1 MSEFDVPLFHFSRGT
16 FVEADYQDP
25 LIEDYRS
32 NPLLEAL
39 PPIWDEKTVVQ
50 KLASRPKFHAS
61 ERELPVHLRLH
72 CVQRI
77 SRDFFQPL
85 SRHLELEQSI
95 SRLIRD
101 GYVGRN
107 PLTPNYA
114 FRARKDAYEL
124 IMKGST
130 SGYPVNT
137 PTSAGFALVGIS
149 GIGKSSSLL
158 RILQM
163 YPQVI
168 LHRKY
173 QGKDM
178 PAPYQIVWLKM
189 DCPHDGS
196 IRGLCLNFLLA
207 ADSLVGTKYYKK
219 NVTKNPD
226 ELLPLMAQAA
236 AVHCLGV
243 LVIDEIQNLQ
253 EAKDDRAAQ
262 MLNFFVQLV
271 NTIGLPVILVG
282 TYKALP
288 ALNGEF
294 RNARRNS
301 GQGDAAWH
309 HFKKDE
315 EWTWLLQGLWK
326 YQWTDKKAELNQE
339 FIDIMYDESQG
350 ISDIAIKLFML
361 TQWRALDK
369 ELEQITPELIRSV
382 AKDRLTLI
390 RPALEALRSGKKKQI
405 QNFADIYSSV
415 SIDDYLDRIEAEQR
429 QAERLE
435 LIRNELGYDV
445 VEQTVN
451 EVCAWLVEAGID
463 QTTAKQSAGKVVKA
477 HLNELDRVDL
487 HKEALKL
494 ALQTSTVPSGSSPN
508 QRGRSNTKV
517 IPTEPNDLRLIVALG
532 KRKKLSA
539 YEALKAAGYIKNP
552 LEFLDEALNP

>member
-1 MSEFDVPLFHFSRGT
+1 MSEFDVPLFHFSRGE

-25 LIEDYRS
+25 LLEDYRG

-39 PPIWDEKTVVQ
+39 PAIWDDKTVVN
-50 KLASRPKFHAS
+50 KLASKPIFQVS
-61 ERELPVHLRLH
+61 ERDLPVHLRLH

-77 SRDFFQPL
+77 SRDFFRPL
-85 SRHLELEQSI
+85 SRHLELQSSI

-107 PLTPNYA
+107 PITPNYA

-124 IMKGST
+124 IMQGNT

-173 QGKDM
+173 QGQDM

-207 ADSLVGTKYYKK
+207 VDSLVGTKYYKK
-219 NVTKNPD
+219 NATKNPD

-301 GQGDAAWH
+301 GQGDATWH
-309 HFKKDE
+309 HFKKDD

-326 YQWTDKKAELNQE
+326 YQWTNNKVDLDQT
-339 FIDIMYDESQG
+339 FIDVMYDESQG
-350 ISDIAIKLFML
+350 ISDIAVKLFML

-369 ELEQITPELIRSV
+369 EIDHITPELIRSV

-405 QNFADIYSSV
+405 QKFADIYDSV

-435 LIRNELGYDV
+435 VIRTELGYDV
-445 VEQTVN
+445 TEQTVT
-451 EVCAWLVEAGID
+451 ELSAWLIDVGVDQGI
-463 QTTAKQSAGKVVKA
+463 ALKSAQEVTKA
-477 HLNELDRVDL
+477 HLHELDHVDL
-487 HKEALKL
+487 HKEALKHAL
-494 ALQTSTVPSGSSPN
+494 AIQKKKPKSDKSSGLRQRRNPKIVPSE
-508 QRGRSNTKV
+508 
-517 IPTEPNDLRLIVALG
+517 PTDLRVIVSQG
-532 KRKKLSA
+532 KKKKMTA
-539 YEALKAAGYIKNP
+539 YESLKIAGYIKDP
-552 LEFLDEALNP
+552 LEFLS

>member
-1 MSEFDVPLFHFSRGT
+1 MSEFDVPLFHFSRGE

-25 LIEDYRS
+25 LLEDYRN

-39 PPIWDEKTVVQ
+39 PPIWDDKTVVN
-50 KLASRPKFHAS
+50 KLASKPIFNAS
-61 ERELPVHLRLH
+61 ERDLPVHLRLH

-77 SRDFFQPL
+77 SRDFFRPL
-85 SRHLELEQSI
+85 SRHLELQQSI

-114 FRARKDAYEL
+114 LRARKDAYEL
-124 IMKGST
+124 IMQGNT

-173 QGKDM
+173 RGQDM
-178 PAPYQIVWLKM
+178 PAPFQIVWLKM

-207 ADSLVGTKYYKK
+207 VDSLVGTKYYKK

-301 GQGDAAWH
+301 GQGDATWH

-326 YQWTDKKAELNQE
+326 YQWTDKKVELDQE
-339 FIDIMYDESQG
+339 FIDVMYEESQG

-369 ELEQITPELIRSV
+369 ELESVTPGLIRSV

-390 RPALEALRSGKKKQI
+390 RPALEALRSGKKAQI
-405 QNFADIYSSV
+405 QKFADIYDSV

-435 LIRNELGYDV
+435 VIRTELGYDV
-445 VEQTVN
+445 TEQTIN
-451 EVCAWLVEAGID
+451 EVSAWLIEAGVTQAIAS
-463 QTTAKQSAGKVVKA
+463 QAAEEVTKI
-477 HLNELDRVDL
+477 HLHELDEIDL
-487 HKEALKL
+487 HKEALKV
-494 ALQTSTVPSGSSPN
+494 ALQKQSALVNKSSQ
-508 QRGRSNTKV
+508 QRSKTKPKV
-517 IPTEPNDLRLIVALG
+517 IPSNPNDLRLIVAQG
-532 KRKKLSA
+532 RKKKMSA
-539 YEALKAAGYIKNP
+539 YDSLKAADYIKNP
-552 LEFLDEALNP
+552 MEFLG

>member
-1 MSEFDVPLFHFSRGT
+1 MSEFDVPLFHFSRGE

-25 LIEDYRS
+25 LLEDYRN

-39 PPIWDEKTVVQ
+39 PPIWDDKTVVN
-50 KLASRPKFHAS
+50 KLASKPIFNAS
-61 ERELPVHLRLH
+61 ERDLPVHLRLH

-77 SRDFFQPL
+77 SRDFFRPL
-85 SRHLELEQSI
+85 SRHLELQQSI

-124 IMKGST
+124 IIQGNT

-173 QGKDM
+173 RGQDM
-178 PAPYQIVWLKM
+178 PAPFQIVWLKM

-207 ADSLVGTKYYKK
+207 VDSLVGTKYYKK

-301 GQGDAAWH
+301 GQGDVTWH

-315 EWTWLLQGLWK
+315 EWTWLLQGVWK
-326 YQWTDKKAELNQE
+326 YQWTDKKVELDQE
-339 FIDIMYDESQG
+339 FIDVMYEESQG

-369 ELEQITPELIRSV
+369 ELESVTPGLIRSV

-390 RPALEALRSGKKKQI
+390 RPALEALRSGKKVQI
-405 QNFADIYSSV
+405 QKFADIYDSV

-435 LIRNELGYDV
+435 VIRTELGYDV
-445 VEQTVN
+445 TEQTIN
-451 EVCAWLVEAGID
+451 EVSAWLIEAGVTQAIAS
-463 QTTAKQSAGKVVKA
+463 QAAEEVTKI
-477 HLNELDRVDL
+477 HLHELDEIDL
-487 HKEALKL
+487 HKEALKV
-494 ALQTSTVPSGSSPN
+494 ALQKQSALVNNSSQ
-508 QRGRSNTKV
+508 QRSKTKPKV
-517 IPTEPNDLRLIVALG
+517 IPSNPSDLRLIVSQG
-532 KRKKLSA
+532 RKKKMSA
-539 YEALKAAGYIKNP
+539 YDSLKAADYIKNP
-552 LEFLDEALNP
+552 MEFLG

>member
-1 MSEFDVPLFHFSRGT
+1 MSEFDVPFFHFTRGE

-25 LIEDYRS
+25 LLEDYRN

-39 PPIWDEKTVVQ
+39 PPIWDDKAVVNR
-50 KLASRPKFHAS
+50 LASKPIYNAS
-61 ERELPVHLRLH
+61 ERNLPTHLRLH

-77 SRDFFQPL
+77 SRDFFRPL
-85 SRHLELEQSI
+85 SRHLELQQSL

-124 IMKGST
+124 IVKGNT

-173 QGKDM
+173 KGQDM

-207 ADSLVGTKYYKK
+207 VDSLVGTKYYKK
-219 NVTKNPD
+219 NASKNPD
-226 ELLPLMAQAA
+226 ELLPIMAQAA

-271 NTIGLPVILVG
+271 NTIGLPVVLVG

-301 GQGDAAWH
+301 GQGDATWH
-309 HFKKDE
+309 HFKKDG
-315 EWTWLLQGLWK
+315 EWEWLLQGLWK
-326 YQWTDKKAELNQE
+326 YQWTNIKSDLDQT
-339 FIDIMYDESQG
+339 FIDVMYDESQG
-350 ISDIAIKLFML
+350 ISDIAVKLFML
-361 TQWRALDK
+361 AQWRALDK
-369 ELEQITPELIRSV
+369 ELDRITPELIRSV
-382 AKDRLTLI
+382 ARDRLTLI
-390 RPALEALRSGKKKQI
+390 RPALEALRSGKKRLI
-405 QNFADIYSSV
+405 QKFADIYDSV

-445 VEQTVN
+445 KEQAIN
-451 EVCAWLVEAGID
+451 EVSAWLIEAGVEEAI
-463 QTTAKQSAGKVVKA
+463 ARQSASDVVKK
-477 HLNELDRVDL
+477 HQNELDQMDL
-487 HKEALKL
+487 NKEALKVAMQKL
-494 ALQTSTVPSGSSPN
+494 NTEKRKPSQKNKKP
-508 QRGRSNTKV
+508 KV
-517 IPTEPNDLRLIVALG
+517 IPTLPNDLRVIVTQG
-532 KRKKLSA
+532 KKKKCTA
-539 YEALKAAGYIKNP
+539 YESLKTAGYIKNP
-552 LEFLDEALNP
+552 LEFLG

>member
-16 FVEADYQDP
+16 FIEADYQDP
-25 LIEDYRS
+25 LIEDYRN

-77 SRDFFQPL
+77 SREFFQPL

-124 IMKGST
+124 IMKGNT

-207 ADSLVGTKYYKK
+207 VDSLVGTKYYKK

-301 GQGDAAWH
+301 GQGDATWH

-339 FIDIMYDESQG
+339 FIDMMYDESQG

-369 ELEQITPELIRSV
+369 EMEQITPELIRSV

-390 RPALEALRSGKKKQI
+390 RPALEALRSGKKRQI

-445 VEQTVN
+445 VEQTVT

-463 QTTAKQSAGKVVKA
+463 QLSAKQSAEKVVKA
-477 HLNELDRVDL
+477 FLNELDSVDL

-494 ALQTSTVPSGSSPN
+494 ALQTPTVPSSSSPK
-508 QRGRSNTKV
+508 QRGRSSSKV
-517 IPTEPNDLRLIVALG
+517 IPTEPNDLRLIVSQG
-532 KRKKLSA
+532 KKKKLSA

-552 LEFLDEALNP
+552 LEFLNEELNA

>member
-1 MSEFDVPLFHFSRGT
+1 MSEFDVPLFHFSRGE
-16 FVEADYQDP
+16 FIEADYQDP
-25 LIEDYRS
+25 LLEDYRN

-39 PPIWDEKTVVQ
+39 PPIWDDKTVVN
-50 KLASRPKFHAS
+50 KLASKPIFNAS
-61 ERELPVHLRLH
+61 ERDLPVHLRLH

-77 SRDFFQPL
+77 SRDFFRPL
-85 SRHLELEQSI
+85 SRHLELQQSI

-124 IMKGST
+124 IMQGNT

-173 QGKDM
+173 RGQDM
-178 PAPYQIVWLKM
+178 PAPFQIVWLKM

-207 ADSLVGTKYYKK
+207 VDSLVGTKYYKK

-301 GQGDAAWH
+301 GQGDATWH

-326 YQWTDKKAELNQE
+326 YQWTDKKVELDQE
-339 FIDIMYDESQG
+339 FIDVMYEESQG

-369 ELEQITPELIRSV
+369 ELESVTPGLISSV

-390 RPALEALRSGKKKQI
+390 RPALEALRSGKKAQI
-405 QNFADIYSSV
+405 QKFADIYDSV

-429 QAERLE
+429 QAERLGV
-435 LIRNELGYDV
+435 IRTELGYDV
-445 VEQTVN
+445 TEQTIN
-451 EVCAWLVEAGID
+451 EVSAWLIEAGVTQAIAS
-463 QTTAKQSAGKVVKA
+463 QAAEEVTKI
-477 HLNELDRVDL
+477 HLHELDEIDL
-487 HKEALKL
+487 HKEALKV
-494 ALQTSTVPSGSSPN
+494 ALQKQSALVNNSSQ
-508 QRGRSNTKV
+508 QRSKTKPKV
-517 IPTEPNDLRLIVALG
+517 IPSNPSDLRLIVSQG
-532 KRKKLSA
+532 RKKKMSA
-539 YEALKAAGYIKNP
+539 YDSLKAADYIKNP
-552 LEFLDEALNP
+552 MEFLG

>member
-1 MSEFDVPLFHFSRGT
+1 MSEFDVPLFHFSRGE

-25 LIEDYRS
+25 LLEDYRN

-39 PPIWDEKTVVQ
+39 PPIWDDKTVVN
-50 KLASRPKFHAS
+50 KLASRPIFHAS
-61 ERELPVHLRLH
+61 ERDLPVHLRLH

-77 SRDFFQPL
+77 SRDFFRPL
-85 SRHLELEQSI
+85 SRHLELQQSI

-114 FRARKDAYEL
+114 FRARRDAYDL
-124 IMKGST
+124 IMKGNT

-173 QGKDM
+173 KGQDM

-207 ADSLVGTKYYKK
+207 VDSLVGTRYYKK
-219 NVTKNPD
+219 NATKNPD

-243 LVIDEIQNLQ
+243 LIIDEIQNLQ

-271 NTIGLPVILVG
+271 NTIGLPVVLVG

-301 GQGDAAWH
+301 GQGDATWH

-326 YQWTDKKAELNQE
+326 YQWTDQKAALDQQ
-339 FIDIMYDESQG
+339 FIDVMYDESQG

-369 ELEQITPELIRSV
+369 EISHITPELIRSV
-382 AKDRLTLI
+382 ARDRFTLI

-405 QNFADIYSSV
+405 QKFADIYDSV

-429 QAERLE
+429 QVERLE
-435 LIRNELGYDV
+435 VIRSELGYDV
-445 VEQTVN
+445 MEQTTN
-451 EVCAWLVEAGID
+451 EISAWLVDAGIEL
-463 QTTAKQSAGKVVKA
+463 TAALQSANEVVKT
-477 HLNELDRVDL
+477 HLHELDTIDL
-487 HKEALKL
+487 HKEALKY
-494 ALQTSTVPSGSSPN
+494 ALQQQNTPADKLPSQPGKGKS
-508 QRGRSNTKV
+508 KV
-517 IPTEPNDLRLIVALG
+517 IPTEPNDLRLIVTQG
-532 KRKKLSA
+532 KKKKLSA
-539 YEALKAAGYIKNP
+539 YDSLQTAGYIKDP
-552 LEFLDEALNP
+552 LEFIG

>member
-1 MSEFDVPLFHFSRGT
+1 MSEFDVSLFHFTRGE

-25 LIEDYRS
+25 LLEDYRG

-39 PPIWDEKTVVQ
+39 PPIWDDKTVVN
-50 KLASRPKFHAS
+50 KLASKPIYSSS
-61 ERELPVHLRLH
+61 ERELPVHLRMH

-77 SRDFFQPL
+77 SRDFFRPL
-85 SRHLELEQSI
+85 SRHLELQQSI

-124 IMKGST
+124 IMHGNT
-130 SGYPVNT
+130 NGYPVNT
-137 PTSAGFALVGIS
+137 PTSAGFALIGIS

-168 LHRKY
+168 LHLEY
-173 QGKDM
+173 QGKAM

-207 ADSLVGTKYYKK
+207 VDSLVGTKYYKK
-219 NVTKNPD
+219 NTTKNPD
-226 ELLPLMAQAA
+226 ELLPIMAQAA

-301 GQGDAAWH
+301 GQGDATWH
-309 HFKKDE
+309 HFNKDD
-315 EWTWLLQGLWK
+315 EWEWLLQGLWK
-326 YQWTDKKAELNQE
+326 YQWTGAMAELDQT
-339 FIDIMYDESQG
+339 FIDVMYDESQG

-369 ELEQITPELIRSV
+369 EMDRITPELIRSV

-390 RPALEALRSGKKKQI
+390 RPALEALRSGKKSQI
-405 QNFADIYSSV
+405 QKFADIYDSV
-415 SIDDYLDRIEAEQR
+415 SIDDYLNRIEAEQR

-445 VEQTVN
+445 KEQTIN
-451 EVCAWLVEAGID
+451 EVGAWLIEAGID
-463 QTTAKQSAGKVVKA
+463 SSLAHEAAKEVTKK
-477 HLNELDRVDL
+477 HLDELDTVDL
-487 HKEALKL
+487 HKESLKIALHMQKVV
-494 ALQTSTVPSGSSPN
+494 STKTTQ
-508 QRGRSNTKV
+508 QRNKAKV
-517 IPTEPNDLRLIVALG
+517 IPKEAHDLRVIFAQGKKKKVTGYHALQ
-532 KRKKLSA
+532 
-539 YEALKAAGYIKNP
+539 AAGYIKKP
-552 LEFLDEALNP
+552 EEFLG

>member
-1 MSEFDVPLFHFSRGT
+1 MSEFDIPLFHFSRGE

-25 LIEDYRS
+25 LLEDYRN

-39 PPIWDEKTVVQ
+39 PPIWDDKTVVN
-50 KLASRPKFHAS
+50 KLASKPIFNAS
-61 ERELPVHLRLH
+61 ERDLPVHLRLH

-77 SRDFFQPL
+77 SRDFFRPL
-85 SRHLELEQSI
+85 SRHLELQQSI

-124 IMKGST
+124 IMQGNT

-173 QGKDM
+173 RGQDM
-178 PAPYQIVWLKM
+178 PAPFQIVWLKM

-207 ADSLVGTKYYKK
+207 VDSLVGTKYYKK

-301 GQGDAAWH
+301 GQGDATWH

-326 YQWTDKKAELNQE
+326 YQWADKKVELDQE
-339 FIDIMYDESQG
+339 FIDVMYEESQG

-369 ELEQITPELIRSV
+369 ELESVTPGLIRSV

-390 RPALEALRSGKKKQI
+390 RPALEALRSGKKAQI
-405 QNFADIYSSV
+405 QKFADIYDSV

-435 LIRNELGYDV
+435 VIRTELGYDV
-445 VEQTVN
+445 TEQTIN
-451 EVCAWLVEAGID
+451 EVSAWLIEAGVTQAIAS
-463 QTTAKQSAGKVVKA
+463 QAAEEVTKI
-477 HLNELDRVDL
+477 HLHELDEIDL
-487 HKEALKL
+487 HKEALKV
-494 ALQTSTVPSGSSPN
+494 ALQKQSTLVNSSSQ
-508 QRGRSNTKV
+508 QRSKTKPKV
-517 IPTEPNDLRLIVALG
+517 IPSNPSDLRLIVSQG
-532 KRKKLSA
+532 RKKKMSA
-539 YEALKAAGYIKNP
+539 YDSLKAADYIKNP
-552 LEFLDEALNP
+552 MEFFG

>member
-1 MSEFDVPLFHFSRGT
+1 M
-16 FVEADYQDP
+16 
-25 LIEDYRS
+25 
-32 NPLLEAL
+32 
-39 PPIWDEKTVVQ
+39 
-50 KLASRPKFHAS
+50 
-61 ERELPVHLRLH
+61 PVHLRLH
-72 CVQRI
+72 CVQRV

-124 IMKGST
+124 IIKGNT
-130 SGYPVNT
+130 SAYPVNT
-137 PTSAGFALVGIS
+137 PTSVGFALVGIS

-158 RILQM
+158 RILQL

-173 QGKDM
+173 QGKEM

-207 ADSLVGTKYYKK
+207 IDSLVGTKYYRK
-219 NVTKNPD
+219 NMTKSPD
-226 ELLPLMAQAA
+226 ELLPLMAQVA

-301 GQGDAAWH
+301 GQGDATWH
-309 HFKKDE
+309 HFQKDE

-326 YQWTDKKAELNQE
+326 YQWTSSKVALDQN
-339 FIDIMYDESQG
+339 FIDVMFDESQG

-369 ELEQITPELIRSV
+369 DIEQITPELIRSV
-382 AKDRLTLI
+382 ARDRLTLI

-405 QNFADIYSSV
+405 QKFADIYSSV

-429 QAERLE
+429 QTERLE
-435 LIRNELGYDV
+435 LIRNELGYDI

-451 EVCAWLVEAGID
+451 EVSAWLIEAGID
-463 QTTAKQSAGKVVKA
+463 LNTAQESAREVVKM
-477 HLNELDRVDL
+477 HLDELDSVDL

-494 ALQTSTVPSGSSPN
+494 SLQKPSASSNKSQRSKNKPKVVP
-508 QRGRSNTKV
+508 
-517 IPTEPNDLRLIVALG
+517 IAPNDLRLIVTQG
-532 KRKKLSA
+532 KKKKISA
-539 YEALKAAGYIKNP
+539 YEALKTAGYIKDP
-552 LEFLDEALNP
+552 KEFFG

>member
-1 MSEFDVPLFHFSRGT
+1 M
-16 FVEADYQDP
+16 
-25 LIEDYRS
+25 
-32 NPLLEAL
+32 
-39 PPIWDEKTVVQ
+39 
-50 KLASRPKFHAS
+50 
-61 ERELPVHLRLH
+61 RLH

-77 SRDFFQPL
+77 SRSFFRPL
-85 SRHLELEQSI
+85 SRHLELQQSI

-114 FRARKDAYEL
+114 FRARRDAYDL
-124 IMKGST
+124 IMKGNT

-173 QGKDM
+173 KGQDM

-207 ADSLVGTKYYKK
+207 VDSLVGTRYYKK
-219 NVTKNPD
+219 NATKNPD

-243 LVIDEIQNLQ
+243 LIIDEIQNLQ

-271 NTIGLPVILVG
+271 NTIGLPVVLVG

-301 GQGDAAWH
+301 GQGDATWH

-315 EWTWLLQGLWK
+315 EWTWLLEGLWK
-326 YQWTDKKAELNQE
+326 YQWTDEKVSLDQQ
-339 FIDIMYDESQG
+339 FIDVMYDESQG

-369 ELEQITPELIRSV
+369 EISHITSELIRSV
-382 AKDRLTLI
+382 ARDRFTLI

-405 QNFADIYSSV
+405 QKFADIYDSV

-435 LIRNELGYDV
+435 VIRSELGYDV
-445 VEQTVN
+445 TEQTKN
-451 EVCAWLVEAGID
+451 EISAWLVDAGIEL
-463 QTTAKQSAGKVVKA
+463 AAALQSANEVVKT
-477 HLNELDRVDL
+477 HLHELDTIDL
-487 HKEALKL
+487 HKEALKY
-494 ALQTSTVPSGSSPN
+494 ALQQQNTDVNKLPSKQGKGKS
-508 QRGRSNTKV
+508 KV
-517 IPTEPNDLRLIVALG
+517 MPTEPNDLRLIVSQG
-532 KRKKLSA
+532 KKKKLSS
-539 YEALKAAGYIKNP
+539 YDSLQTAGYIKDP
-552 LEFLDEALNP
+552 LEFIG

>member
-207 ADSLVGTKYYKK
+207 VDSLVGTKYYKK

-301 GQGDAAWH
+301 GQGDATWH

-361 TQWRALDK
+361 TQWRTLDK
-369 ELEQITPELIRSV
+369 EMEQITPELIRSV

-463 QTTAKQSAGKVVKA
+463 RQSAKRSAEKVVQA
-477 HLNELDRVDL
+477 HLSELDRVDL

-494 ALQTSTVPSGSSPN
+494 ALHTQPVPSSASTK
-508 QRGRSNTKV
+508 QRGRSNSKV
-517 IPTEPNDLRLIVALG
+517 ILTEPNDLRVIVSQG
-532 KRKKLSA
+532 RKKKLSA
-539 YEALKAAGYIKNP
+539 YEALKAVGYIKNP
-552 LEFLDEALNP
+552 LEFLG

>member
-1 MSEFDVPLFHFSRGT
+1 MSEFDVPLFHLSRGE

-25 LIEDYRS
+25 LLEDYRG

-39 PPIWDEKTVVQ
+39 PPIWDDKTVVN
-50 KLASRPKFHAS
+50 KLASKPIFQAS
-61 ERELPVHLRLH
+61 ERDLPVHLRLH

-77 SRDFFQPL
+77 SRDFFRPL
-85 SRHLELEQSI
+85 SRHLELQSSI

-124 IMKGST
+124 IMQGNT

-173 QGKDM
+173 QGQDM

-207 ADSLVGTKYYKK
+207 VDSLVGTKYYKK
-219 NVTKNPD
+219 NTTKNPD

-301 GQGDAAWH
+301 GQGDATWH
-309 HFKKDE
+309 HFKKDD

-326 YQWTDKKAELNQE
+326 YQWTNNKVDLDQT
-339 FIDIMYDESQG
+339 FIDVMYDESQG

-369 ELEQITPELIRSV
+369 DIDHITPELIRSV

-405 QNFADIYSSV
+405 QKFADIYDSV

-435 LIRNELGYDV
+435 VIRTVLGYDV
-445 VEQTVN
+445 TEQTVT
-451 EVCAWLVEAGID
+451 ELSAWLIDAGLD
-463 QTTAKQSAGKVVKA
+463 QAIAFQSAKEVTKA
-477 HLNELDRVDL
+477 HLHELDHVDL
-487 HKEALKL
+487 HKEALKYAL
-494 ALQTSTVPSGSSPN
+494 AIQKKKPKSDKSSGLSQRRNPKIVPSE
-508 QRGRSNTKV
+508 
-517 IPTEPNDLRLIVALG
+517 PTDLRVIVSQG
-532 KRKKLSA
+532 KKKKMTA
-539 YEALKAAGYIKNP
+539 YESLKIAGYIKDP
-552 LEFLDEALNP
+552 LEFLS

>member
-1 MSEFDVPLFHFSRGT
+1 MKMSDFDIPLFQFSRGN
-16 FVEADYQDP
+16 FIEADYQDP
-25 LIEDYRS
+25 LLEDYRN

-39 PPIWDEKTVVQ
+39 PPIWDTETVV
-50 KLASRPKFHAS
+50 KSLASKPIFIPS
-61 ERELPVHLRLH
+61 ERDFPVHLRLH

-85 SRHLELEQSI
+85 SRHLELEQNI
-95 SRLIRD
+95 SRLLRD

-114 FRARKDAYEL
+114 FRARKDAYGL
-124 IMKGST
+124 IMKGYT
-130 SGYPVNT
+130 GGYPVNT

-168 LHRKY
+168 LHQKY
-173 QGKDM
+173 KGQAM

-207 ADSLVGTKYYKK
+207 VDSLVGTKYYKK
-219 NVTKNPD
+219 NATKNPD

-301 GQGDAAWH
+301 GQGDATWH

-326 YQWTDKKAELNQE
+326 YQWTKQKAKLDET
-339 FIDIMYDESQG
+339 FVDVMYEESQG
-350 ISDIAIKLFML
+350 ISDVAIKLFML
-361 TQWRALDK
+361 AQWRALEREEEFDN
-369 ELEQITPELIRSV
+369 ITPQLIRSV
-382 AKDRLTLI
+382 AQDRLTLI
-390 RPALEALRSGKKKQI
+390 RPALEALKSGKKKQI
-405 QNFADIYSSV
+405 QKFADIYSSV

-435 LIRNELGYDV
+435 VIRNELGFDV
-445 VEQTVN
+445 EEQTIA
-451 EVCAWLVEAGID
+451 ETSAWLIDAGID
-463 QTTAKQSAGKVVKA
+463 EKLAEDAAREVIQENLSA
-477 HLNELDRVDL
+477 LDQIDI

-494 ALQTSTVPSGSSPN
+494 AIKKQNSDFKKVSKAPRSPK
-508 QRGRSNTKV
+508 GKGV
-517 IPTEPNDLRLIVALG
+517 PTEPQDLRLIVLQG
-532 KRKKLSA
+532 RKQKKSA
-539 YEALKAAGYIKNP
+539 YEALKVASYIKDP
-552 LEFLDEALNP
+552 MEFIN

>member
-1 MSEFDVPLFHFSRGT
+1 MSEFDVPLFHFSRGE

-25 LIEDYRS
+25 LLEDYRN

-39 PPIWDEKTVVQ
+39 PPIWDDKTVVN
-50 KLASRPKFHAS
+50 KLASKPIFNAS
-61 ERELPVHLRLH
+61 ERDLPVHLRLH

-77 SRDFFQPL
+77 SRDFFRPL
-85 SRHLELEQSI
+85 SRHLELQQSI

-124 IMKGST
+124 IMQGNT

-173 QGKDM
+173 RGQDM
-178 PAPYQIVWLKM
+178 PAPFQIVWLKM

-196 IRGLCLNFLLA
+196 IRGLCLNLLLA
-207 ADSLVGTKYYKK
+207 VDSLVGTKYYKK

-301 GQGDAAWH
+301 GQGDATWH

-326 YQWTDKKAELNQE
+326 YQWTDKKVELDQE
-339 FIDIMYDESQG
+339 FIDVMYEESQG

-369 ELEQITPELIRSV
+369 ELESVTPGLIRSV

-390 RPALEALRSGKKKQI
+390 RPALEALRSGKKAQI
-405 QNFADIYSSV
+405 QKFADIYDSV

-435 LIRNELGYDV
+435 VIRTELGYYV
-445 VEQTVN
+445 TEQTIN
-451 EVCAWLVEAGID
+451 EVSAWLIEAGVTQVIAS
-463 QTTAKQSAGKVVKA
+463 QAAEEVTKI
-477 HLNELDRVDL
+477 HLHELDEIDL
-487 HKEALKL
+487 HKEALKV
-494 ALQTSTVPSGSSPN
+494 ALQKQSALVNNSSQ
-508 QRGRSNTKV
+508 QRSKTKPKV
-517 IPTEPNDLRLIVALG
+517 IPSNPSDLRLIVSQG
-532 KRKKLSA
+532 RKKKMSA
-539 YEALKAAGYIKNP
+539 YDSLKAADYIKNP
-552 LEFLDEALNP
+552 MEFLG

>member
-1 MSEFDVPLFHFSRGT
+1 MSEFDVPLFHFSRGE

-25 LIEDYRS
+25 LLEDYRG

-39 PPIWDEKTVVQ
+39 PAIWDDKTVVN
-50 KLASRPKFHAS
+50 KLASKPIFQVS
-61 ERELPVHLRLH
+61 ERDLPVHLRLH

-77 SRDFFQPL
+77 SRDFFRPL
-85 SRHLELEQSI
+85 SRHLELQSSI

-124 IMKGST
+124 IMQGNT

-173 QGKDM
+173 QAQDM

-207 ADSLVGTKYYKK
+207 VDSLVGTKYYKK
-219 NVTKNPD
+219 NATKNPD

-301 GQGDAAWH
+301 GQGDATWH
-309 HFKKDE
+309 HFKKDD

-326 YQWTDKKAELNQE
+326 YQWTNNKVDLDQT
-339 FIDIMYDESQG
+339 FIDVMYDESQG

-369 ELEQITPELIRSV
+369 EIDHITPELIRSV

-405 QNFADIYSSV
+405 QKFADIYDSV

-435 LIRNELGYDV
+435 VIRTELGYDV
-445 VEQTVN
+445 TQQTVN
-451 EVCAWLVEAGID
+451 ELSAWLIDAGVD
-463 QTTAKQSAGKVVKA
+463 QAIALQSAKEVTKA
-477 HLNELDRVDL
+477 HLHELDHVDL
-487 HKEALKL
+487 HKEALKHAL
-494 ALQTSTVPSGSSPN
+494 AIQKKKPKSDKSSGLRQRRNPKIVPSE
-508 QRGRSNTKV
+508 
-517 IPTEPNDLRLIVALG
+517 PTDLRVIVSQG
-532 KRKKLSA
+532 KKKKMTA
-539 YEALKAAGYIKNP
+539 YESLKIAGYIKDP
-552 LEFLDEALNP
+552 LEFLS

>member
-1 MSEFDVPLFHFSRGT
+1 MSDFDVPLFHFSRGE

-25 LIEDYRS
+25 LLEDYRN

-39 PPIWDEKTVVQ
+39 PPIWDDRTVVN
-50 KLASRPKFHAS
+50 KLASKPIFNAS

-77 SRDFFQPL
+77 SRDFFRPL
-85 SRHLELEQSI
+85 SRHLELQQSI

-114 FRARKDAYEL
+114 FRARRDAYEL
-124 IMKGST
+124 IMQGNT

-173 QGKDM
+173 QGQDM

-207 ADSLVGTKYYKK
+207 VDSLVGTKYYKK
-219 NVTKNPD
+219 NATKNPE

-288 ALNGEF
+288 ALNAEF

-301 GQGDAAWH
+301 GQGDATWH
-309 HFKKDE
+309 HFKNDE
-315 EWTWLLQGLWK
+315 EWEWLLQGLWK
-326 YQWTDKKAELNQE
+326 YQWTDQKSELNQD
-339 FIDIMYDESQG
+339 FIDVMYAESQG

-369 ELEQITPELIRSV
+369 GIPQISTELIRSV

-390 RPALEALRSGKKKQI
+390 RPALEALRSGKKQEI
-405 QNFADIYSSV
+405 QKFADIYDSV
-415 SIDDYLDRIEAEQR
+415 SIDDYIDRIEAEQR

-435 LIRNELGYDV
+435 IIKTELGYDV
-445 VEQTVN
+445 VEQAEN
-451 EVCAWLVEAGID
+451 EVCGWLVEAGID
-463 QTTAKQSAGKVVKA
+463 RATAEQAAKEVVKS
-477 HLNELDRVDL
+477 HLQELDAVDL
-487 HKEALKL
+487 NKEALKI
-494 ALQTSTVPSGSSPN
+494 ALKRQSNKQTKTP
-508 QRGRSNTKV
+508 QQRSNSKSKAL
-517 IPTEPNDLRLIVALG
+517 PTAPDDLRVIVAQG
-532 KRKKLSA
+532 RKKKMSA
-539 YEALKAAGYIKNP
+539 YQAMKTVGYIKDP
-552 LEFLDEALNP
+552 LEFIV

>member
-1 MSEFDVPLFHFSRGT
+1 MSEFDVPLFQFSRGN
-16 FVEADYQDP
+16 FMEADYQDP
-25 LIEDYRS
+25 LLEDYRN

-39 PPIWDEKTVVQ
+39 PPIWDDKTVVN
-50 KLASRPKFHAS
+50 KLASKPIFHAS
-61 ERELPVHLRLH
+61 ERDLPIHLRLH
-72 CVQRI
+72 CIQRI
-77 SRDFFQPL
+77 SRDFFRPL
-85 SRHLELEQSI
+85 TRHLELQQSI

-124 IMKGST
+124 IMQGKT

-173 QGKDM
+173 QGQDM
-178 PAPYQIVWLKM
+178 PAPFQIVWLKM

-207 ADSLVGTKYYKK
+207 VDSLVGTRYYKK
-219 NVTKNPD
+219 NSTRNPD
-226 ELLPLMAQAA
+226 ELLPIMAQAA

-301 GQGDAAWH
+301 GQGDATWH
-309 HFKKDE
+309 HFKKDD
-315 EWTWLLQGLWK
+315 EWEWLLQGLWK
-326 YQWTDKKAELNQE
+326 YQWTDIQVALNQE
-339 FIDIMYDESQG
+339 FIDVMYDESQG

-369 ELEQITPELIRSV
+369 GIKQITPELIRSV

-390 RPALEALRSGKKKQI
+390 RPALEALRSGKKVQI
-405 QNFADIYSSV
+405 QKFADIYDSV

-435 LIRNELGYDV
+435 TIRTELGYDIT
-445 VEQTVN
+445 EQTVN
-451 EVCAWLVEAGID
+451 ELSAWLVDAGFGASIALSSSKEVTQKYIQEAD
-463 QTTAKQSAGKVVKA
+463 T
-477 HLNELDRVDL
+477 VDL

-494 ALQTSTVPSGSSPN
+494 VLLNQSAASNKSSEQSRKN
-508 QRGRSNTKV
+508 KSKV
-517 IPTEPNDLRLIVALG
+517 LPTEPNDLRVITAQG
-532 KRKKLSA
+532 KKQQKSN
-539 YEALKAAGYIKNP
+539 YDALKVAGYIKNP
-552 LEFLDEALNP
+552 MEFLG

>member
-1 MSEFDVPLFHFSRGT
+1 MNELDVPLFHFSRGLL
-16 FVEADYQDP
+16 VEADYQDP
-25 LIEDYRS
+25 LLDDYRN

-39 PPIWDEKTVVQ
+39 PPIWDDKTVAK
-50 KLASRPKFHAS
+50 KLASNPRFNIS
-61 ERELPVHLRLH
+61 ERELPVHLRMH

-77 SRDFFQPL
+77 SRDFFRPL
-85 SRHLELEQSI
+85 SRHLELQQSL

-124 IMKGST
+124 IMKGNT
-130 SGYPVNT
+130 NGYPVNT

-149 GIGKSSSLL
+149 GIGKSSSLM

-173 QGKDM
+173 KGQDM

-207 ADSLVGTKYYKK
+207 VDSLVGTKYYKK
-219 NVTKNPD
+219 NTTKTTD
-226 ELLPLMAQAA
+226 ELLPIMAQAA

-301 GQGDAAWH
+301 GQGDATWH
-309 HFKKDE
+309 PFKKDE
-315 EWTWLLQGLWK
+315 EWEWLLQGIWK
-326 YQWTDKKAELNQE
+326 YQWTDKKAELTPE
-339 FIDIMYDESQG
+339 FINVMFDESQG

-369 ELEQITPELIRSV
+369 EIEQITPEMVRSV
-382 AKDRLTLI
+382 ARDRFTLI
-390 RPALEALRSGKKKQI
+390 KPALEALRSGKKQQI
-405 QNFADIYSSV
+405 QKFADIYDSV
-415 SIDDYLDRIEAEQR
+415 SVDDYLDRIKAER
-429 QAERLE
+429 RKVERLE
-435 LIRNELGYDV
+435 VIKTELGYDLK
-445 VEQTVN
+445 EQTIT
-451 EVCAWLVEAGID
+451 EIHGWLIEAGIEE
-463 QTTAKQSAGKVVKA
+463 ASALKA
-477 HLNELDRVDL
+477 AQAVALKHLDELDSVDL
-487 HKEALKL
+487 HKEALKI
-494 ALQTSTVPSGSSPN
+494 ALHEQNESTASKPRP
-508 QRGRSNTKV
+508 RSKAKAKLL
-517 IPTEPNDLRLIVALG
+517 PTEPSDLRVIVSQG
-532 KRKKLSA
+532 KKQKLAA
-539 YEALKAAGYIKNP
+539 YESLKVAGYIKNP
-552 LEFLDEALNP
+552 LEFIG

>member
-1 MSEFDVPLFHFSRGT
+1 M
-16 FVEADYQDP
+16 
-25 LIEDYRS
+25 
-32 NPLLEAL
+32 
-39 PPIWDEKTVVQ
+39 
-50 KLASRPKFHAS
+50 
-61 ERELPVHLRLH
+61 H

-77 SRDFFQPL
+77 SRDFFRPL
-85 SRHLELEQSI
+85 SRHLELQQSI

-124 IMKGST
+124 IMQGNT

-149 GIGKSSSLL
+149 GIGKSSSLM

-173 QGKDM
+173 KGQDM

-207 ADSLVGTKYYKK
+207 VDSLVGTRYYKK
-219 NVTKNPD
+219 NVTKTPD

-301 GQGDAAWH
+301 GQGDATWH
-309 HFKKDE
+309 HFKKDD

-339 FIDIMYDESQG
+339 FIDVMFDESQG

-369 ELEQITPELIRSV
+369 EIEKITPELIRSV
-382 AKDRLTLI
+382 ARDRLILI
-390 RPALEALRSGKKKQI
+390 RPALEALRSGKKNQI
-405 QNFADIYSSV
+405 QKFADIYDSV

-435 LIRNELGYDV
+435 VIRTELGYDV
-445 VEQTVN
+445 TEQTVN
-451 EVCAWLVEAGID
+451 ELSAWLIEAGIE
-463 QTTAKQSAGKVVKA
+463 QGVALQSANEVTKA
-477 HLNELDRVDL
+477 HLHELDEVDL
-487 HKEALKL
+487 HKLALKL
-494 ALQTSTVPSGSSPN
+494 ALQKQNTAASKSPS
-508 QRGRSNTKV
+508 QRGKNKLKS
-517 IPTEPNDLRLIVALG
+517 IPSEPNDLRVITAQG
-532 KRKKLSA
+532 KKRKMPA
-539 YEALKAAGYIKNP
+539 YDSLKAAGYIKNP
-552 LEFLDEALNP
+552 LEFLG

>member
-1 MSEFDVPLFHFSRGT
+1 MSEFDIPQFDFGRGQ
-16 FVEADYQDP
+16 FIEANYQDP
-25 LIEDYRS
+25 LLEDYRG

-39 PPIWDEKTVVQ
+39 PPIWDDRTVVKQ
-50 KLASRPKFHAS
+50 LASKPIFHAS
-61 ERELPVHLRLH
+61 ERTLPVHLRLH

-77 SRDFFQPL
+77 TRDFFQPL
-85 SRHLELEQSI
+85 SRHLELQNSI

-107 PLTPNYA
+107 PLSPNYA
-114 FRARKDAYEL
+114 FRARRDAYEL
-124 IMKGST
+124 IIRGNT

-137 PTSAGFALVGIS
+137 PTSSGFALVGIS

-168 LHRKY
+168 MHRKF

-178 PAPYQIVWLKM
+178 PAPFQIVWLKM

-207 ADSLVGTKYYKK
+207 IDSLIGTKYYKK
-219 NVTKNPD
+219 NASKNPD

-236 AVHCLGV
+236 AVHCLGT

-301 GQGDAAWH
+301 GQGDVTWH

-315 EWTWLLQGLWK
+315 EWSWLLQGLWK
-326 YQWTDKKAELNQE
+326 YQWTNQYVELDQD
-339 FIDIMYDESQG
+339 FIDTMYDESQG
-350 ISDIAIKLFML
+350 ISDVAIKLFML

-369 ELEQITPELIRSV
+369 ELDCITPQLIRSV
-382 AKDRLTLI
+382 ARDRLTLI
-390 RPALEALRSGKKKQI
+390 QPALQALRSGKKNQI
-405 QNFADIYSSV
+405 QRFADIYDSV
-415 SIDDYLDRIEAEQR
+415 SINDYLDRIEAEQK
-429 QAERLE
+429 QTERLE
-435 LIRNELGYDV
+435 IIRTELGYDLT
-445 VEQTVN
+445 EQTN
-451 EVCAWLVEAGID
+451 AELSSWLIDAGID
-463 QTTAKQSAGKVVKA
+463 QAVALKSASEIIKQ
-477 HLNELDRVDL
+477 HLHQLDQIDL
-487 HKEALKL
+487 HKEALKYAL
-494 ALQTSTVPSGSSPN
+494 AIQKNDKSSEPAKSKKVKPEPTDPS
-508 QRGRSNTKV
+508 
-517 IPTEPNDLRLIVALG
+517 DLRLIVTQG
-532 KRKKLSA
+532 RKKKMNA
-539 YEALKAAGYIKNP
+539 YDSLKLTGYIKNP
-552 LEFLDEALNP
+552 LEFLG

>member
-25 LIEDYRS
+25 LIEDYRN

-124 IMKGST
+124 IMKGNT

-207 ADSLVGTKYYKK
+207 VDSLVGTKYYKK

-369 ELEQITPELIRSV
+369 EMEQITPELIRSV

-390 RPALEALRSGKKKQI
+390 RPALEALRSGKKRQI

-463 QTTAKQSAGKVVKA
+463 RQSAKRSAEQVVKA

-494 ALQTSTVPSGSSPN
+494 ALHTQPVPSSASTK
-508 QRGRSNTKV
+508 QRGRSNSKV
-517 IPTEPNDLRLIVALG
+517 ILTEPNDLRLIVSQG
-532 KRKKLSA
+532 RKKKLSA

-552 LEFLDEALNP
+552 LEFLG

>member
-1 MSEFDVPLFHFSRGT
+1 MSEFDVPVFHFSRGE

-25 LIEDYRS
+25 LLEDYRG

-39 PPIWDEKTVVQ
+39 PAIWDDKTVVN
-50 KLASRPKFHAS
+50 KLASKPIFQVS
-61 ERELPVHLRLH
+61 ERDLPVHLRLH

-77 SRDFFQPL
+77 SRDFFRPL
-85 SRHLELEQSI
+85 SRHLELQSSI

-124 IMKGST
+124 IMQGNT

-173 QGKDM
+173 QGQDM

-207 ADSLVGTKYYKK
+207 VDSLVGTKYYKK
-219 NVTKNPD
+219 NATKNPD

-301 GQGDAAWH
+301 GQGDATWH
-309 HFKKDE
+309 HFKKDD

-326 YQWTDKKAELNQE
+326 YQWTNNKVDLDPT
-339 FIDIMYDESQG
+339 FIDVMYDESQG

-369 ELEQITPELIRSV
+369 EIDHITPELIRSV

-405 QNFADIYSSV
+405 QKFADIYDSV

-435 LIRNELGYDV
+435 VIRTELGYDV
-445 VEQTVN
+445 TEQTVT
-451 EVCAWLVEAGID
+451 ELSAWLIDAGVD
-463 QTTAKQSAGKVVKA
+463 QAIALQSAKEVTKA
-477 HLNELDRVDL
+477 HLHELDHVDL
-487 HKEALKL
+487 HKEALKHAL
-494 ALQTSTVPSGSSPN
+494 AIQKKKPKSDKSSGLRQRRNPKIVPSE
-508 QRGRSNTKV
+508 
-517 IPTEPNDLRLIVALG
+517 PTDLRVIVSQG
-532 KRKKLSA
+532 KKKKMTA
-539 YEALKAAGYIKNP
+539 YESLKIAGYIKDP
-552 LEFLDEALNP
+552 LEFLS

>member
-1 MSEFDVPLFHFSRGT
+1 MSEFDIPLFQFSRGE

-25 LIEDYRS
+25 LLEDYRN

-39 PPIWDEKTVVQ
+39 PPIWDDHAVV
-50 KLASRPKFHAS
+50 KSLSSSPIFNPS
-61 ERELPVHLRLH
+61 ERNLPVHLRMH

-77 SRDFFQPL
+77 SRDFFRPL
-85 SRHLELEQSI
+85 SRHLELQQSL

-124 IMKGST
+124 IMKGT
-130 SGYPVNT
+130 TNGYPVNT

-149 GIGKSSSLL
+149 GIGKSSSLM

-173 QGKDM
+173 REQDM

-207 ADSLVGTKYYKK
+207 VDSLVGTRYYKK
-219 NVTKNPD
+219 NATKTPD
-226 ELLPLMAQAA
+226 ELLPIMAQAA

-301 GQGDAAWH
+301 GQGDATWH
-309 HFKKDE
+309 HFKKDD
-315 EWTWLLQGLWK
+315 EWEWLLQGLWK
-326 YQWTDKKAELNQE
+326 YQWTDKKVDLTQE
-339 FIDIMYDESQG
+339 FIDVMFDESQG
-350 ISDIAIKLFML
+350 ISDVAIKLFML

-369 ELEQITPELIRSV
+369 DIEHITPELIRSV
-382 AKDRLTLI
+382 AKDRLILI
-390 RPALEALRSGKKKQI
+390 KPALEALRSGKKKQI
-405 QNFADIYSSV
+405 QMFADIYDSV
-415 SIDDYLDRIEAEQR
+415 SVDDYLDRIEAEQR

-435 LIRNELGYDV
+435 VIRTELGYNV
-445 VEQTVN
+445 SEQTVN
-451 EVCAWLVEAGID
+451 ELSAWLIDAGIE
-463 QTTAKQSAGKVVKA
+463 QSVALQSAKEVTKA
-477 HLNELDRVDL
+477 HMHELDVVDL
-487 HKEALKL
+487 HKEVLKL
-494 ALQTSTVPSGSSPN
+494 ALQKQRKVTSEAAV
-508 QRGRSNTKV
+508 QRNKRTPKML
-517 IPTEPNDLRLIVALG
+517 PTAPHDLRVIVTQG
-532 KRKKLSA
+532 KKKKLPA
-539 YEALKAAGYIKNP
+539 YDSLKAAGYIKDP
-552 LEFLDEALNP
+552 LEFIG

>member
-1 MSEFDVPLFHFSRGT
+1 MNELDVPLFHFSRGLL
-16 FVEADYQDP
+16 VEADYQDP
-25 LIEDYRS
+25 LLDDYRN

-39 PPIWDEKTVVQ
+39 PPIWDDKTVAK
-50 KLASRPKFHAS
+50 KLASNPRFNIS
-61 ERELPVHLRLH
+61 ERELPVHLRMH

-77 SRDFFQPL
+77 SRDFFRPL
-85 SRHLELEQSI
+85 SRHLELQQSL

-124 IMKGST
+124 ILRGNT

-149 GIGKSSSLL
+149 GIGKSSSLM

-168 LHRKY
+168 LHGKY
-173 QGKDM
+173 KGQDM
-178 PAPYQIVWLKM
+178 PAPYQIVWLKI

-207 ADSLVGTKYYKK
+207 VDSLVGTKYYKK
-219 NVTKNPD
+219 NTTKTTD
-226 ELLPLMAQAA
+226 ELLPIMAQAA

-301 GQGDAAWH
+301 GQGDATWH
-309 HFKKDE
+309 PFQKDE
-315 EWTWLLQGLWK
+315 EWEWLLQGLWK
-326 YQWTDKKAELNQE
+326 YQWTDKKVQLTPE
-339 FIDIMYDESQG
+339 FINVMFEETQG

-369 ELEQITPELIRSV
+369 EIEQITPEMVRSV
-382 AKDRLTLI
+382 ARDRFTLI
-390 RPALEALRSGKKKQI
+390 KPALEALRSGKKQLI
-405 QNFADIYSSV
+405 QKFADIYDSV
-415 SIDDYLDRIEAEQR
+415 SIADYLDRIEAER
-429 QAERLE
+429 RKAERLE
-435 LIRNELGYDV
+435 LIKAELGYDLQ
-445 VEQTVN
+445 EQTIA
-451 EVCAWLVEAGID
+451 ETHGWLIEAGIED
-463 QTTAKQSAGKVVKA
+463 ACALKAAQVVTQK
-477 HLNELDRVDL
+477 HLNELDSVDL
-487 HKEALKL
+487 HKEALKI
-494 ALQTSTVPSGSSPN
+494 ALQMLNESTASKPR
-508 QRGRSNTKV
+508 QRSKAKEKLL
-517 IPTEPNDLRLIVALG
+517 PTEPSDLRVIVSQG
-532 KRKKLSA
+532 KKQKLAA
-539 YEALKAAGYIKNP
+539 YESLKVAGYIKNP
-552 LEFLDEALNP
+552 LEFIG

>member
-1 MSEFDVPLFHFSRGT
+1 MREFDIPLFHFSRGE

-25 LIEDYRS
+25 LLEDYRG

-39 PPIWDEKTVVQ
+39 PAIWDDKTVVN
-50 KLASRPKFHAS
+50 KLASKPIFQVS
-61 ERELPVHLRLH
+61 ERDLPVHLRLH

-77 SRDFFQPL
+77 SRDFFRPL
-85 SRHLELEQSI
+85 SRHLELQSSI

-124 IMKGST
+124 IMQGNT

-173 QGKDM
+173 QGQDM

-207 ADSLVGTKYYKK
+207 VDSLVGTKYYKK
-219 NVTKNPD
+219 NATKNPD

-301 GQGDAAWH
+301 GQGDATWH
-309 HFKKDE
+309 HFKKDD

-326 YQWTDKKAELNQE
+326 YQWTNNKVDLDQT
-339 FIDIMYDESQG
+339 FIDVMYDESQG

-369 ELEQITPELIRSV
+369 EIDHITPELIRSV

-405 QNFADIYSSV
+405 QKFADIYDSV

-435 LIRNELGYDV
+435 VIRTELGFDV
-445 VEQTVN
+445 TEQTVT
-451 EVCAWLVEAGID
+451 ELSAWLIDAGVD
-463 QTTAKQSAGKVVKA
+463 QGIALKSAQEVTKA
-477 HLNELDRVDL
+477 HLHELDHVDL
-487 HKEALKL
+487 HKEALKHAL
-494 ALQTSTVPSGSSPN
+494 AFQKKNPIPDKSSELRQRRNPKIVPS
-508 QRGRSNTKV
+508 
-517 IPTEPNDLRLIVALG
+517 EPADLRVIVSHG
-532 KRKKLSA
+532 KKKKIAA
-539 YEALKAAGYIKNP
+539 YESLKIAGYIKDP
-552 LEFLDEALNP
+552 LEFLG

>member
-1 MSEFDVPLFHFSRGT
+1 MSEFDIPLFQFSRGE

-25 LIEDYRS
+25 LLEDYRN

-39 PPIWDEKTVVQ
+39 PPIWDDQTVV
-50 KLASRPKFHAS
+50 KSLSSSPIFNPS
-61 ERELPVHLRLH
+61 ERNLPVHLRMH

-77 SRDFFQPL
+77 SRDFFRPL
-85 SRHLELEQSI
+85 SRHLELQQSL

-130 SGYPVNT
+130 NGYPVNT

-149 GIGKSSSLL
+149 GIGKSSSLM

-173 QGKDM
+173 RDQDM

-207 ADSLVGTKYYKK
+207 VDSLVGTRYYKK
-219 NVTKNPD
+219 NATKTPD
-226 ELLPLMAQAA
+226 ELLPIMAQAA

-301 GQGDAAWH
+301 GQGDATWH
-309 HFKKDE
+309 HFKKDD
-315 EWTWLLQGLWK
+315 EWEWLLRGLWK
-326 YQWTDKKAELNQE
+326 YQWTDKKVDLTQE
-339 FIDIMYDESQG
+339 FIDVMFDESQG
-350 ISDIAIKLFML
+350 ISDVAIKLFML

-369 ELEQITPELIRSV
+369 EIEHITPELIRSV
-382 AKDRLTLI
+382 AKDRLILI
-390 RPALEALRSGKKKQI
+390 KPALEALRSGKKKQI
-405 QNFADIYSSV
+405 QMFADIYDSV
-415 SIDDYLDRIEAEQR
+415 SVDDYLDRIEAEQR

-435 LIRNELGYDV
+435 VIRTELGYDV
-445 VEQTVN
+445 TEQTVN
-451 EVCAWLVEAGID
+451 ELSAWLIDAGVEESVAL
-463 QTTAKQSAGKVVKA
+463 QSANEVTKA
-477 HLNELDRVDL
+477 HMHELDVVDL

-494 ALQTSTVPSGSSPN
+494 ALQKQRKVTSEASV
-508 QRGRSNTKV
+508 QRNKRTPKV
-517 IPTEPNDLRLIVALG
+517 LPTAPHDLRVIVTQW
-532 KRKKLSA
+532 KKKKLSA
-539 YEALKAAGYIKNP
+539 YDSLRAAGYIKDP
-552 LEFLDEALNP
+552 LEFLG

>member
-1 MSEFDVPLFHFSRGT
+1 MSEFDIPLFQFSRGE

-25 LIEDYRS
+25 LLEDYRN

-39 PPIWDEKTVVQ
+39 PPIWDDQTVA
-50 KLASRPKFHAS
+50 KNLSSSPIFNPS
-61 ERELPVHLRLH
+61 ERNLPIHLRMH

-77 SRDFFQPL
+77 SRDFFRPL
-85 SRHLELEQSI
+85 SRHLELQQSL

-124 IMKGST
+124 IMKGNT
-130 SGYPVNT
+130 NGYPVNT

-149 GIGKSSSLL
+149 GIGKSSSLM

-173 QGKDM
+173 KEQDM

-207 ADSLVGTKYYKK
+207 VDSLVGTRYYKK
-219 NVTKNPD
+219 NATKTPD
-226 ELLPLMAQAA
+226 ELLPIMAQAA

-301 GQGDAAWH
+301 GQGDATWH
-309 HFKKDE
+309 HFKKDD
-315 EWTWLLQGLWK
+315 EWEWLLQGLWK
-326 YQWTDKKAELNQE
+326 YQWTDKKVDLTQE
-339 FIDIMYDESQG
+339 FIDVMFDESQG
-350 ISDIAIKLFML
+350 ISDVAIKLFML

-369 ELEQITPELIRSV
+369 EIEHITPELIRSV
-382 AKDRLTLI
+382 AKDRLILI

-405 QNFADIYSSV
+405 QMFADIYDSV
-415 SIDDYLDRIEAEQR
+415 SVDDYLDRIEAEQR

-435 LIRNELGYDV
+435 VIRTELGYDV
-445 VEQTVN
+445 TEQTVN
-451 EVCAWLVEAGID
+451 EISAWLIDAGVEQSVAL
-463 QTTAKQSAGKVVKA
+463 QSANEVTKA
-477 HLNELDRVDL
+477 HLHELDAIDL

-494 ALQTSTVPSGSSPN
+494 ALQKQRKISSQSST
-508 QRGRSNTKV
+508 QRSKSTPKV
-517 IPTEPNDLRLIVALG
+517 LPTEPHDLRVIVTQG
-532 KRKKLSA
+532 KKKKLSA
-539 YEALKAAGYIKNP
+539 YDSLKAAGYIKNP
-552 LEFLDEALNP
+552 LEFLG

>member
-1 MSEFDVPLFHFSRGT
+1 M
-16 FVEADYQDP
+16 EADYQDP
-25 LIEDYRS
+25 LLEDYRN

-39 PPIWDEKTVVQ
+39 PPIWNDKTVA
-50 KLASRPKFHAS
+50 KSLASNPIFHLS
-61 ERELPVHLRLH
+61 EQELPVHLRMH

-77 SRDFFQPL
+77 SRDFFRPL
-85 SRHLELEQSI
+85 SRHLELQQSI

-114 FRARKDAYEL
+114 FRARKDAYDL
-124 IMKGST
+124 IMNGNT
-130 SGYPVNT
+130 HGYPVNT

-149 GIGKSSSLL
+149 GIGKSSSLM

-173 QGKDM
+173 KGQDM

-207 ADSLVGTKYYKK
+207 VDSLVGTKYYKK
-219 NVTKNPD
+219 NTTKTTD
-226 ELLPLMAQAA
+226 ELLPIMAQAA

-301 GQGDAAWH
+301 GQGDVTWH
-309 HFKKDE
+309 HIQNDE
-315 EWTWLLQGLWK
+315 EWEWLLQGLWK
-326 YQWTDKKAELNQE
+326 YQWTDKRVELTPE
-339 FIDIMYDESQG
+339 FLEIMFEESQG

-361 TQWRALDK
+361 TQWCALDK
-369 ELEQITPELIRSV
+369 EIEHITPELIRSV
-382 AKDRLTLI
+382 ARDRFTLI
-390 RPALEALRSGKKKQI
+390 KPALEALRSGKKNQI
-405 QNFADIYSSV
+405 QKFADIYDSV
-415 SIDDYLDRIEAEQR
+415 SVDDYLDRIEAER
-429 QAERLE
+429 RNAERLE
-435 LIRNELGYDV
+435 IIKTELGYDLN
-445 VEQTVN
+445 EQTTAEVN
-451 EVCAWLVEAGID
+451 RWLIEAGID
-463 QTTAKQSAGKVVKA
+463 EAIALNAAQTVVQE
-477 HLNELDRVDL
+477 HLHALDSVDL
-487 HKEALKL
+487 HKEALKF
-494 ALQTSTVPSGSSPN
+494 ALQEQAHAPSVHKPT
-508 QRGRSNTKV
+508 QRSKAKAKLQ
-517 IPTEPNDLRLIVALG
+517 PTEPNDLRVIVSQG
-532 KRKKLSA
+532 KKRKIAA
-539 YEALKAAGYIKNP
+539 YDALKVAGYIKDP
-552 LEFLDEALNP
+552 LEFIG

>member
-1 MSEFDVPLFHFSRGT
+1 MSEFDIPLFHFSRGE

-25 LIEDYRS
+25 LLEDYRG

-39 PPIWDEKTVVQ
+39 PAIWDDKTVVN
-50 KLASRPKFHAS
+50 KLASKPIFQVS
-61 ERELPVHLRLH
+61 ERDLPVHLRLH

-77 SRDFFQPL
+77 SRDFFRPL
-85 SRHLELEQSI
+85 SRHLELQSSI

-124 IMKGST
+124 IMQGNT

-173 QGKDM
+173 QGQDM

-207 ADSLVGTKYYKK
+207 VDSLVGTKYYKK
-219 NVTKNPD
+219 NATKNPD

-301 GQGDAAWH
+301 GQGDATWH

-326 YQWTDKKAELNQE
+326 YQWTNNKVDLDPT
-339 FIDIMYDESQG
+339 FIDVMYDESQG

-369 ELEQITPELIRSV
+369 EIDHITPELIRSV

-405 QNFADIYSSV
+405 QKFADIYDSV

-435 LIRNELGYDV
+435 VIRTELGYDV
-445 VEQTVN
+445 TQQTVN
-451 EVCAWLVEAGID
+451 ELSAWLIDAGID
-463 QTTAKQSAGKVVKA
+463 EAVALQSAQEVTKA
-477 HLNELDRVDL
+477 HLHELDQVDL
-487 HKEALKL
+487 HKEALKH
-494 ALQTSTVPSGSSPN
+494 TVAIQKKKTATDKSSEQRQRKYPKIEPSEA
-508 QRGRSNTKV
+508 T
-517 IPTEPNDLRLIVALG
+517 DLRVIVSQG
-532 KRKKLSA
+532 KKKKLSA
-539 YEALKAAGYIKNP
+539 YESLKIAGYIKDP
-552 LEFLDEALNP
+552 LEFLS

>member
-1 MSEFDVPLFHFSRGT
+1 MSEFDVPLFHFSRGE

-25 LIEDYRS
+25 LLEDYRN

-39 PPIWDEKTVVQ
+39 PPIWDDKTVVN
-50 KLASRPKFHAS
+50 KLASKPIFHAS
-61 ERELPVHLRLH
+61 ERDLPVHLRLH

-77 SRDFFQPL
+77 SRDFFRPL
-85 SRHLELEQSI
+85 SRHLELQQSI

-124 IMKGST
+124 IMQGNT

-158 RILQM
+158 RILLM

-173 QGKDM
+173 QGQDM

-207 ADSLVGTKYYKK
+207 VDSLVGTKYYKK
-219 NVTKNPD
+219 NATKNPD

-271 NTIGLPVILVG
+271 NTIGLPVILIG
-282 TYKALP
+282 TYKALL

-301 GQGDAAWH
+301 GQGDATWH
-309 HFKKDE
+309 HFKKDD

-326 YQWTDKKAELNQE
+326 YQWTDKMVPLDQE
-339 FIDIMYDESQG
+339 FIDVMFDESQG

-369 ELEQITPELIRSV
+369 EIEHITPELIRSV
-382 AKDRLTLI
+382 AKDRLSLI

-405 QNFADIYSSV
+405 QQFADIYDSV

-429 QAERLE
+429 QVERLE
-435 LIRNELGYDV
+435 VIRTELGYDV
-445 VEQTVN
+445 TEQAVN
-451 EVCAWLVEAGID
+451 EISAWLIDAGIE
-463 QTTAKQSAGKVVKA
+463 QSIALQSANEVTKN
-477 HLNELDRVDL
+477 HLHELDTVDI

-494 ALQTSTVPSGSSPN
+494 ALTKQSTAPRKALQ
-508 QRGRSNTKV
+508 QRGKSKPM
-517 IPTEPNDLRLIVALG
+517 PTEPTDLRVIVTQG
-532 KRKKLSA
+532 KKKKMTA
-539 YEALKAAGYIKNP
+539 YNSLKAAGYIKNP
-552 LEFLDEALNP
+552 MEFLG

>member
-1 MSEFDVPLFHFSRGT
+1 
-16 FVEADYQDP
+16 
-25 LIEDYRS
+25 
-32 NPLLEAL
+32 
-39 PPIWDEKTVVQ
+39 
-50 KLASRPKFHAS
+50 
-61 ERELPVHLRLH
+61 
-72 CVQRI
+72 
-77 SRDFFQPL
+77 
-85 SRHLELEQSI
+85 
-95 SRLIRD
+95 
-101 GYVGRN
+101 
-107 PLTPNYA
+107 
-114 FRARKDAYEL
+114 
-124 IMKGST
+124 
-130 SGYPVNT
+130 
-137 PTSAGFALVGIS
+137 
-149 GIGKSSSLL
+149 
-158 RILQM
+158 
-163 YPQVI
+163 
-168 LHRKY
+168 
-173 QGKDM
+173 M

-207 ADSLVGTKYYKK
+207 VDSLVGTKYYKK
-219 NVTKNPD
+219 NATKNPD

-301 GQGDAAWH
+301 GQGDATWH
-309 HFKKDE
+309 HFKKDD

-326 YQWTDKKAELNQE
+326 YQWTNNKVDLDQT
-339 FIDIMYDESQG
+339 FIDVMYDESQG

-369 ELEQITPELIRSV
+369 EIDHITPELIRSV

-405 QNFADIYSSV
+405 QKFADIYDSV

-435 LIRNELGYDV
+435 VIRTELGYDV
-445 VEQTVN
+445 TKQTVN
-451 EVCAWLVEAGID
+451 ELSAWLIDAGID
-463 QTTAKQSAGKVVKA
+463 EAVALQSAQEVTKA
-477 HLNELDRVDL
+477 HLHELDQVDL
-487 HKEALKL
+487 HKEALKH
-494 ALQTSTVPSGSSPN
+494 TVAIQKKKTATDKSSEQRQRKYPKIEPSE
-508 QRGRSNTKV
+508 
-517 IPTEPNDLRLIVALG
+517 PTDLRVIVSQG
-532 KRKKLSA
+532 KKKKLSA
-539 YEALKAAGYIKNP
+539 YESLKIAGYIKDP
-552 LEFLDEALNP
+552 LEFLS